1 MLGQQ
6 ANGIDLK
13 CTEQSIPE
21 FPNLLFGTQI
31 DGGAT
36 YFDATIYLQKEAP
49 EKNIQ
54 LFFTFYQKPIESLCE
69 AYSIGYRDY
78 FKINKSG
85 HYLINANFVFLFIA
99 FVDPNFLGYV
109 FDRIHDLFTN
119 GVAVSDSY
127 LLRETFERIPKEMLE
142 KSEDYGEHKGS
153 N

>member
-31 DGGAT
+31 DSGRP
-36 YFDATIYLQKEAP
+36 YFDATIFLQKEAP

-54 LFFTFYQKPIESLCE
+54 HFFTFYQKPIESLCE
-69 AYSIGYRDY
+69 AYDIGYGEY

-85 HYLINANFVFLFIA
+85 HYLIDVNFVYLFIA
-99 FVDPNFLGYV
+99 FVEPEFWGYI
-109 FDRIHDLFTN
+109 FDRIHDLFSQ
-119 GVAVSDSY
+119 GVAVSDTY
-127 LLRETFERIPKEMLE
+127 LLREALDRVPKELLE
-142 KSEDYGEHKGS
+142 KIGNNAKREGTD
-153 N
+153 